1 MQPAVETRA
10 SAAAAAQ
17 LAMTTRPTQRPSPRP
32 FNARAEAPPTLGVAA
47 NREAGRAPATPRDVA
62 AAVFFAHL
70 RIEMDSSDDKR
81 RY

>member
-1 MQPAVETRA
+1 
-10 SAAAAAQ
+10 
-17 LAMTTRPTQRPSPRP
+17 MTTRPTQRQSPRP
-32 FNARAEAPPTLGVAA
+32 FNTRAEAPPTLGVAA